1 MIQYYIINNDSRAN
15 QYGIGTYINQMA
27 QGLLALHVY
36 HVTCINL
43 CSEVKELT
51 CTEDEYGIRR
61 VKIPR
66 TNERIEDEI
75 YCRTAY
81 YLLQQFIKGK
91 DDNIIF
97 HFNYFQHYDLA
108 RMLKARFIQSKI
120 ILSIHYL
127 NWCFEINGN
136 LTRFKEII
144 TTQHTPTDDLERK
157 ILIDFQQTSRF
168 LRFADEII
176 VLSQYTLNVVEN
188 DYHIRKDKLHLI
200 YNGFSKTTSTTD
212 VPLWTDSGIQQILFV
227 GRLDSIKGVNY
238 LIKAFRKTNTKHP
251 KTRLVLVGDGDF
263 PTYLNLCNGIWD
275 KVIFTGKVSKE
286 ILENIYR
293 HTTIG
298 VLPSFHEQCSYS
310 AIEMMSHGIP
320 MIVSDSTG
328 LQEMMNEWPE
338 LIAHISETQFSEENY
353 IEQIVERI
361 DILLSDEDKRK
372 KVSQSLK
379 KSYENK
385 YTEKAMIQAFDKII
399 IKSIKATQS
408 HISEMFLTDIDDRMI
423 YYINTRP
430 DIDIDFYGMT
440 GIGAYLWWRTEN
452 GNHLKED
459 AYSLYLQ
466 EYLIYY
472 LDWLHE
478 TVEQAPTTVAD
489 QKEMSYLL
497 QSMRKYNFY
506 PTRIDTILSYFPHKE
521 ELKIWSTTQLL
532 SNALKIYNCNL

>member
-36 HVTCINL
+36 HVTCIDL

-188 DYHIRKDKLHLI
+188 D
-200 YNGFSKTTSTTD
+200 
-212 VPLWTDSGIQQILFV
+212 
-227 GRLDSIKGVNY
+227 
-238 LIKAFRKTNTKHP
+238 
-251 KTRLVLVGDGDF
+251 
-263 PTYLNLCNGIWD
+263 
-275 KVIFTGKVSKE
+275 
-286 ILENIYR
+286 
-293 HTTIG
+293 
-298 VLPSFHEQCSYS
+298 
-310 AIEMMSHGIP
+310 
-320 MIVSDSTG
+320 
-328 LQEMMNEWPE
+328 
-338 LIAHISETQFSEENY
+338 
-353 IEQIVERI
+353 
-361 DILLSDEDKRK
+361 
-372 KVSQSLK
+372 
-379 KSYENK
+379 
-385 YTEKAMIQAFDKII
+385 
-399 IKSIKATQS
+399 
-408 HISEMFLTDIDDRMI
+408 
-423 YYINTRP
+423 
-430 DIDIDFYGMT
+430 
-440 GIGAYLWWRTEN
+440 
-452 GNHLKED
+452 
-459 AYSLYLQ
+459 
-466 EYLIYY
+466 
-472 LDWLHE
+472 
-478 TVEQAPTTVAD
+478 
-489 QKEMSYLL
+489 
-497 QSMRKYNFY
+497 
-506 PTRIDTILSYFPHKE
+506 
-521 ELKIWSTTQLL
+521 
-532 SNALKIYNCNL
+532 